1 MVGRPPAVAAA
12 GERVDG
18 DPTVGGTAQAVPARG
33 AAVSGAHAESNV
45 LRAEG
50 RAVDGTTVGVLLARL
65 RRYWLLVLAVTA
77 VAVMAAFAVTSRTPT
92 TYEGRTSL
100 IVSSN
105 DRSPDQDAVLVQGYA
120 VYFDNGAYQ
129 RQLLRTAQVPSD
141 VQVSAQSAAASPILV
156 ISATTS
162 DPETAQAYAIQVA
175 KAFMDDI
182 NRVRAQEQAEQ
193 LVALQDQLD
202 TALGSNTPADQAVV
216 TDLQGRIEEIRT
228 DQVNVLQ
235 ELQAQGGVSAQPPSL
250 FGNLLP
256 AVVGGLFLG
265 LVAALVLASL
275 SRRLHSGQDVAD
287 KVGLR
292 TLVELPRTRSREGW
306 PEQEQRLGQLA
317 NIARAR
323 LTGPRVLAV
332 AQPEEGSAAPL
343 IARRLARE
351 WAKQGYATVLVDAG
365 GGILTD
371 GRVATPLMRSGLL
384 PGLSL
389 LQLAPR
395 STEDAQAVSVSEL
408 SNLLQ
413 QEAQAGQ
420 YVVVA
425 APAVVQSA
433 IGQAICQAADQT
445 ILVVD
450 SDVTR
455 VAAARE
461 AVAVLRQMGAT
472 LMGAVVAAVGEDAD
486 QDASGTR
493 PASSTAGRPS
503 SDEPPPEGPHHHH
516 HRPDL
521 TARVGLAAADAAP
534 SGALGRDAEKGRA

>member
-1 MVGRPPAVAAA
+1 LNALRT
-12 GERVDG
+12 E
-18 DPTVGGTAQAVPARG
+18 GG
-33 AAVSGAHAESNV
+33 
-45 LRAEG
+45 
-50 RAVDGTTVGVLLARL
+50 AVDGTTVGVLLARL

-77 VAVMAAFAVTSRTPT
+77 VAVLAALAVTSRTPT

-105 DRSPDQDAVLVQGYA
+105 NRSPDQDAVLVQGYA

-141 VQVSAQSAAASPILV
+141 VLLSAESAAASPILV
-156 ISATTS
+156 ISATTT

-175 KAFMDDI
+175 KAFKDDI

-193 LVALQDQLD
+193 LITLQDQLD

-216 TDLQGRIEEIRT
+216 SDLQGRIEEVRT

-235 ELQAQGGVSAQPPSL
+235 ELQAQGGVSAHVPSL

-265 LVAALVLASL
+265 VVAALVLASL
-275 SRRLHSGQDVAD
+275 SPRLHSGQDVAD

-292 TLVELPRTRSREGW
+292 TLVELPPTRSKEGR
-306 PEQEQRLGQLA
+306 PQQEQRLGQLA
-317 NIARAR
+317 NVARAR

-343 IARRLARE
+343 VARALAHE
-351 WAKQGYATVLVDAG
+351 WARQGYATVLVDSG
-365 GGILTD
+365 GGILTE
-371 GRVATPLMRSGLL
+371 GRVATPVMRSGLL

-395 STEDAQAVSVSEL
+395 STGDAQALALSEI
-408 SNLLQ
+408 SDLLQ
-413 QEAQAGQ
+413 HEAQAGQ

-450 SDVTR
+450 SKVTR
-455 VAAARE
+455 VPVARE

-486 QDASGTR
+486 QDAPGTHR
-493 PASSTAGRPS
+493 ASSAAGRPS
-503 SDEPPPEGPHHHH
+503 FHQPPPEEPH

-521 TARVGLAAADAAP
+521 TARVNLAAVDAAP
-534 SGALGRDAEKGRA
+534 SGGLGQDAEQGRA